1 MSDAQTGDPNE
12 LIDAREASR
21 LLEIPPERIQAMD
34 DEGMLTPVE
43 GGGDDLRFSRGE
55 VIAARMQG
63 G

>member
-12 LIDAREASR
+12 LIDADEASR
-21 LLEIPPERIQAMD
+21 LLEVTPDRIHAMV
-34 DEGMLTPVE
+34 DEGMLTPA
-43 GGGDDLRFSRGE
+43 GDGDDLRFSRGE